1 MTAHARG
8 AERIVE
14 NVSARRSAMLADE
27 LELYAEQT
35 AEEVDQACSEIMA
48 LLRTLYERGYITTY
62 FGSIRGAET
71 AEAIEDDEDEVEG
84 EEGEAHE
91 TAEVPNR
98 TPAGGRGFLAAA
110 VVAALAVLLMLAG

>member
-1 MTAHARG
+1 
-8 AERIVE
+8 
-14 NVSARRSAMLADE
+14 
-27 LELYAEQT
+27 
-35 AEEVDQACSEIMA
+35 MA

-62 FGSIRGAET
+62 FGSIRGAEN
-71 AEAIEDDEDEVEG
+71 AEAIEDDEDEV
-84 EEGEAHE
+84 EGEAHE

>member
-1 MTAHARG
+1 
-8 AERIVE
+8 
-14 NVSARRSAMLADE
+14 
-27 LELYAEQT
+27 
-35 AEEVDQACSEIMA
+35 MA